1 MVKLTE
7 LIFRDAHQSLIATRM
22 RTEDMLPACPLLDQ
36 IGYHS
41 MEVWGGATFDVA
53 IRYLNEDPWER
64 LKKLREALPNTP
76 LQMLERAMN
85 IVAYKNYP
93 DDIVEKFIY
102 YAKKDGIDIFRIF
115 DALNDL
121 RNLEV
126 PIKAV
131 KKVGGHAQCALS
143 YTVSP
148 VHTIDRYID
157 DFLKLQKMGCDS
169 LAIKD
174 MAGMITPKRAYEIIS
189 GMRDA
194 GVKIPIDLHTHCT
207 SGMAGMAYMKALE
220 AGVDIVDT
228 AISPFSCGTAAPPTE
243 SVVAA
248 LKDTEYDTGYDLKL
262 LLEARKYFLK
272 VWEKYKPYHK
282 MASLKV
288 DPSVTYHQIPGGM
301 LSNLLFQLEQQ
312 GKEDKY
318 EEVLKE
324 IPRVRRDLGY
334 PPLVTP
340 TSQIVGV
347 QAVLNVLFG
356 RYKKI
361 AKETKE
367 YVRGMYGKPPGE
379 IPKEIYEIVLGK
391 NWRDEIVEGR
401 PSDYLEPMFDKKKK
415 ELEEMGLLRKP
426 EDVLT
431 YALYPDIGL
440 KFLKGE
446 IEPEK
451 MVVRESVSVPKIPA
465 RYKIKVDGELYSVNV
480 KSDAEVEIDG
490 KKYKVEIAE
499 VEAKK
504 NSMEKEEH
512 GEKVIKAPMLGM
524 IIKINVKEG
533 QRVKKGDTVAILE
546 AMKMENEIL
555 APADGVIKK
564 INVKEGQNVNAG
576 EIIAIMG

>member
-262 LLEARKYFLK
+262 LL
-272 VWEKYKPYHK
+272 
-282 MASLKV
+282 
-288 DPSVTYHQIPGGM
+288 
-301 LSNLLFQLEQQ
+301 
-312 GKEDKY
+312 
-318 EEVLKE
+318 
-324 IPRVRRDLGY
+324 
-334 PPLVTP
+334 
-340 TSQIVGV
+340 
-347 QAVLNVLFG
+347 
-356 RYKKI
+356 
-361 AKETKE
+361 
-367 YVRGMYGKPPGE
+367 
-379 IPKEIYEIVLGK
+379 
-391 NWRDEIVEGR
+391 
-401 PSDYLEPMFDKKKK
+401 
-415 ELEEMGLLRKP
+415 
-426 EDVLT
+426 
-431 YALYPDIGL
+431 
-440 KFLKGE
+440 
-446 IEPEK
+446 
-451 MVVRESVSVPKIPA
+451 
-465 RYKIKVDGELYSVNV
+465 
-480 KSDAEVEIDG
+480 
-490 KKYKVEIAE
+490 
-499 VEAKK
+499 
-504 NSMEKEEH
+504 
-512 GEKVIKAPMLGM
+512 
-524 IIKINVKEG
+524 
-533 QRVKKGDTVAILE
+533 
-546 AMKMENEIL
+546 
-555 APADGVIKK
+555 
-564 INVKEGQNVNAG
+564 
-576 EIIAIMG
+576 

>member
-36 IGYHS
+36 IGYYS

-85 IVAYKNYP
+85 IVAYRNFP

-148 VHTIDRYID
+148 VHTVDRYID

-272 VWEKYKPYHK
+272 VWENYKAYHK
-282 MASLKV
+282 MTALKV

-312 GKEDKY
+312 GKADKY
-318 EEVLKE
+318 EEVIEE
-324 IPRVRRDLGY
+324 IPRVRKDLGY

-361 AKETKE
+361 ANETKE

-391 NWRDEIVEGR
+391 NWKDEIVEGR

-415 ELEEMGLLRKP
+415 ELEEMGLLKKP

-446 IEPEK
+446 VKPEK
-451 MVVRESVSVPKIPA
+451 MVVKESISVPKIPA

-490 KKYKVEIAE
+490 RTYKVEIAE
-499 VEAKK
+499 
-504 NSMEKEEH
+504 MEKDTKKEEYG
-512 GEKVIKAPMLGM
+512 GENVIKSPMLGV

-533 QRVKKGDTVAILE
+533 QRVKKGDTIAILE

-555 APADGVIKK
+555 APSDGVIKK
-564 INVKEGQNVNAG
+564 ITVKEGQNVNAG
-576 EIIAIMG
+576 EVIAVMG